1 MKSGIYYGR
10 TARNSTSEESVN
22 RRLVA
27 AGLTVA
33 DVACYSLRKA
43 GVSYTR
49 RNIIADCFRRICA

>member
-33 DVACYSLRKA
+33 DVACYSLRNA
-43 GVSYTR
+43 GASYTR